1 MLSAAKPARVTV
13 GAAAILP
20 VALRAL
26 SPAWATV
33 EAAVRLDAELSAEA
47 VFRTLSGSAAND
59 ELAVRLAVTLI
70 TTKRPFA
77 EAVNARSVL
86 VSTSTGGLV
95 EPTTVNARSVLVST
109 STDSFGETV
118 ELNARSIEPLTS
130 VNTWAAAVKPLV
142 EVKAA
147 LAPFVRLLTAAML
160 PDEARF
166 AAPLNAVVDA

>member
-1 MLSAAKPARVTV
+1 VLSAAKPVRVTV

-26 SPAWATV
+26 SPARAAV
-33 EAAVRLDAELSAEA
+33 DAAVRLDAELSADA
-47 VFRTLSGSAAND
+47 ACRTFNGAAAND
-59 ELAVRLAVTLI
+59 EPAVRLAVTLM
-70 TTKRPFA
+70 TTKPPT
-77 EAVNARSVL
+77 AVELKARSML
-86 VSTSTGGLV
+86 AATSTGGCD
-95 EPTTVNARSVLVST
+95 EPVAVK
-109 STDSFGETV
+109 
-118 ELNARSIEPLTS
+118 ARSIEPLTS